1 MLKKNTEKTLYILD
15 EPTIGLHYHD
25 VNNLMNVLYKL
36 RNSGS
41 SILIVEHNL
50 DVISRADYII
60 DLGPE
65 GGENGGF
72 LQYMGSIKKFASSK
86 NGETSNYLQQY
97 MKKFSWDYKGLVKK
111 DTSMLKMIKNKINQ
125 SII

>member
-1 MLKKNTEKTLYILD
+1 MLFRS
-15 EPTIGLHYHD
+15 TIGLHYHD

-50 DVISRADYII
+50 DVISRADYIR

-72 LQYMGSIKKFASSK
+72 LQYMGPTKEFITSK
-86 NGETSNYLQQY
+86 SGETSNYLQQY
-97 MKKFSWDYKGLVKK
+97 LNKFS
-111 DTSMLKMIKNKINQ
+111 
-125 SII
+125 

>member
-1 MLKKNTEKTLYILD
+1 MLQILVEQGNT
-15 EPTIGLHYHD
+15 
-25 VNNLMNVLYKL
+25 
-36 RNSGS
+36 
-41 SILIVEHNL
+41 IVVIEHNL

-97 MKKFSWDYKGLVKK
+97 MKKFS
-111 DTSMLKMIKNKINQ
+111 
-125 SII
+125 